1 MLRALIAIF
10 VAFAITFVGTAK
22 PAYAY
27 SDDFSMTSIPPIEI
41 QANGG
46 SSHISDFSNTRTYEK
61 DIEQSNNFIGKVI
74 EGTGEGVKI
83 IATMIT
89 ISGFCYVAS
98 AAATT
103 VFPPA
108 AALVVPCTALGAVG
122 AEAKT
127 MLKGFDR
134 VLGAH

>member
-27 SDDFSMTSIPPIEI
+27 SDDFSMTSIPTIEI
-41 QANGG
+41 QANGS
-46 SSHISDFSNTRTYEK
+46 SSHISDFSNTQIYE
-61 DIEQSNNFIGKVI
+61 DIEQSNPIGVGVRKGVELI
-74 EGTGEGVKI
+74 AEG
-83 IATMIT
+83 IT
-89 ISGFCYVAS
+89 ISVFCYVA
-98 AAATT
+98 T

-108 AALVVPCTALGAVG
+108 AALVVPCTALGAV
-122 AEAKT
+122 ATEAKAVF
-127 MLKGFDR
+127 GGVGR

>member
-41 QANGG
+41 QANGS
-46 SSHISDFSNTRTYEK
+46 SSHISDFSNTQIYEGIEQSK
-61 DIEQSNNFIGKVI
+61 IYEGIEQSNPFWDGFFRTV
-74 EGTGEGVKI
+74 GELAGV
-83 IATMIT
+83 ATVC
-89 ISGFCYVAS
+89 FVAD

-108 AALVVPCTALGAVG
+108 AALAPVCAGLAGAVG
-122 AEAKT
+122 VKT
-127 MLKGFDR
+127 TLKG
-134 VLGAH
+134 VLH

>member
-27 SDDFSMTSIPPIEI
+27 SDDFSMTSIPTIEI
-41 QANGG
+41 QANGS
-46 SSHISDFSNTRTYEK
+46 SSHISDFSNTQIYE
-61 DIEQSNNFIGKVI
+61 DIEQSNPIGVGVRKGVELI
-74 EGTGEGVKI
+74 AEG
-83 IATMIT
+83 IT
-89 ISGFCYVAS
+89 ISVFCYVAS
-98 AAATT
+98 VAATT

-108 AALVVPCTALGAVG
+108 AALVVPCTALGAV
-122 AEAKT
+122 ATEAKAVF
-127 MLKGFDR
+127 GGVGR

>member
-27 SDDFSMTSIPPIEI
+27 SDDFSMTSIPTIEI
-41 QANGG
+41 QANG
-46 SSHISDFSNTRTYEK
+46 SSSDTSSFSNSRIYEE
-61 DIEQSNNFIGKVI
+61 DIEQSNSFWNGFLKGAGETIGTATAGVVI
-74 EGTGEGVKI
+74 
-83 IATMIT
+83 
-89 ISGFCYVAS
+89 CYVAS
-98 AAATT
+98 TVATT

-108 AALVVPCTALGAVG
+108 AALVPACAAVTTV
-122 AEAKT
+122 AVEAKT
-127 MLKGFDR
+127 MLKGVGR

>member
-27 SDDFSMTSIPPIEI
+27 SDDFSMTSIPTIEI
-41 QANGG
+41 QANGS
-46 SSHISDFSNTRTYEK
+46 SSHISDFSNTRIDEEDIIYEEG
-61 DIEQSNNFIGKVI
+61 IEQSNPFWDGFLKGAGETIGTATAGVVI
-74 EGTGEGVKI
+74 
-83 IATMIT
+83 
-89 ISGFCYVAS
+89 CYVAD

-108 AALVVPCTALGAVG
+108 AALAPVCAGLAGAVG
-122 AEAKT
+122 VKT
-127 MLKGFDR
+127 TLKG
-134 VLGAH
+134 VLHAH